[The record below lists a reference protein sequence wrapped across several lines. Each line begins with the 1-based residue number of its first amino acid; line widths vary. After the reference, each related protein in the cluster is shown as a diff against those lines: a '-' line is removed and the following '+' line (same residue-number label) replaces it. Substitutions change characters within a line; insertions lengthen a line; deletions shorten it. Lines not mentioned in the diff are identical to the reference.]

1 MSMYRQL
8 WLAIVV
14 STLLALTGSLLASLL
29 SARSYL
35 ETQLSMKNTDNAA
48 ALALTEPRS
57 FLPFAHVLFVSL
69 FAFRIAYGYSL
80 TFGASVISVVL
91 PVWFLALSKEKR
103 NSRLARLRL
112 AFEIGFVLPVPRGSE
127 RYFER

>member
-48 ALALTEPRS
+48 
-57 FLPFAHVLFVSL
+57 
-69 FAFRIAYGYSL
+69 
-80 TFGASVISVVL
+80 
-91 PVWFLALSKEKR
+91 W
-103 NSRLARLRL
+103 
-112 AFEIGFVLPVPRGSE
+112 
-127 RYFER
+127 